1 MPTLTPEWDGYV
13 GAGTGPWATLMTA
26 TSGKTF
32 NYNDEYA
39 AGAIKVT
46 ANSDN
51 TLHQKFEVFLEF
63 STANTTVESATLKI
77 YLQNVTSGMQI
88 RGVRGTWSNNTDN
101 NYNDFAIN
109 DDYFTATTVTNGWN
123 TITLNSDAITQLSS
137 LGSLFKI
144 FLVEEFVHESAGDSN
159 SQPSAN
165 YEKSADF
172 YFSEHVMPIRGIPFM
187 YKSGDNIMSFNF
199 ELRAPFLLYY
209 FPAIKWIGQ
218 LNAIAFVD
226 AGVTWNKTDPMPKI
240 SNSNHWINRE
250 DGGSEQGWVMSYG
263 WGPRFILFGLPFQ
276 INYAWQ
282 FNPITKQK
290 SSKRYEFTIGIDL

>member
-137 LGSLFKI
+137 LGSLKI

-172 YFSEHVMPIRGIPFM
+172 YFSEHDELGPYIDYVIGTPSSGKIIIPE
-187 YKSGDNIMSFNF
+187 G
-199 ELRAPFLLYY
+199 
-209 FPAIKWIGQ
+209 
-218 LNAIAFVD
+218 
-226 AGVTWNKTDPMPKI
+226 
-240 SNSNHWINRE
+240 
-250 DGGSEQGWVMSYG
+250 
-263 WGPRFILFGLPFQ
+263 FIQ
-276 INYAWQ
+276 INSGR
-282 FNPITKQK
+282 I
-290 SSKRYEFTIGIDL
+290 IL